1 VQSTQHVK
9 RATSVDALTTSAWQ
23 VSGGWVLTGE
33 RESYTGITPN
43 HPLDGGST
51 SGFGALELVARYG
64 VLTTD
69 ADAFPLYADPT
80 TQPRQARAAGVGL
93 NWRLTRGIVFETNY
107 ERTRLY
113 GPVAATVKSTEH
125 AVLTRIQVGF

>member
-1 VQSTQHVK
+1 
-9 RATSVDALTTSAWQ
+9 
-23 VSGGWVLTGE
+23 VLTGE
-33 RESYTGITPN
+33 HESYTGITPD

-69 ADAFPLYADPT
+69 PDAFPTFADPA
-80 TQPRQARAAGVGL
+80 TQPRRARAAGVGL

-107 ERTRLY
+107 ERTRLD
-113 GPVAATVKSTEH
+113 GPTAATARSTEH
-125 AVLTRIQVGF
+125 AVLTRLQVGFSGWRQRR